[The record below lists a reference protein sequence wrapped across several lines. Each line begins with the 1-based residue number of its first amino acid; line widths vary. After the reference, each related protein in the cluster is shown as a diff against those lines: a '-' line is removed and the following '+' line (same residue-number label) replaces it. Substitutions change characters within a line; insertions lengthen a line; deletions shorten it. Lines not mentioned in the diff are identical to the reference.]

1 MTNQQNKIKCP
12 NCDYD
17 VDVNDILYHKIDDE
31 LKKKYQNDIQKAK
44 ESFESQKQS
53 LDSERK
59 KLELDKKAQQ
69 DMIDS
74 AIQERMK
81 AEKQQLQTKLN
92 HKIQINSHHRM

>member
-17 VDVNDILYHKIDDE
+17 IDVNDILYHKIDDE
-31 LKKKYQNDIQKAK
+31 LKKKYQNEIQKAK
-44 ESFESQKQS
+44 ESFESQKQT
-53 LDSERK
+53 LETERK

-69 DMIDS
+69 EKIDL

-81 AEKQQLQTKLN
+81 SEKQQLQTKL
-92 HKIQINSHHRM
+92 KALQEQE